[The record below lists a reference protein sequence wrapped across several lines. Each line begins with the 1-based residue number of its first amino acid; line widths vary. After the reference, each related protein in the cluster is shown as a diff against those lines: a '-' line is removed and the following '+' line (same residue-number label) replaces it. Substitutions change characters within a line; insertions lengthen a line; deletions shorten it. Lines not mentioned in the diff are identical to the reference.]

1 VVKDDM
7 GKSVSFARTEAIGR
21 EVAKAAVH
29 ALDEAQWS
37 SVSSIEVKE
46 APLDVPMDNEGYLL
60 MMQKGVLNALPMP
73 REGELPKVRTRVYVI
88 RFGDAQLLTVPGE
101 LFPEVLYGVARHR
114 RSDCPAADT
123 RRPAEPAVWERMRGK
138 YRFILGLTPDEMGYM
153 VPGYDFLSPTLDVE
167 HGGLKESADPCKA
180 KGVPD
185 HYHETN
191 SASSQMAR
199 AWACIASGLLDGKM
213 PSSPA
218 CKGIRYE
225 PVDPRSGKL

>member
-1 VVKDDM
+1 
-7 GKSVSFARTEAIGR
+7 
-21 EVAKAAVH
+21 
-29 ALDEAQWS
+29 
-37 SVSSIEVKE
+37 VSSIEVNE

-88 RFGDAQLLTVPGE
+88 RVGDAQLLTVPGE